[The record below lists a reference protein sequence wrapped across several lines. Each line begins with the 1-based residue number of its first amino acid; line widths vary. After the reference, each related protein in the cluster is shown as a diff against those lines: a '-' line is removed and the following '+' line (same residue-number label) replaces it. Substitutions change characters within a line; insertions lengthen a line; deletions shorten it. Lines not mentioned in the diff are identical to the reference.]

1 MNEDMKKRFV
11 CRRMLKT
18 GLCCIAL
25 DVIGNTLLAVFL
37 ILLAKNIDKVISIL
51 IPTAMALVLLVTIF
65 ALMLPYFGTL
75 SCDGNNIVLSKF
87 NKKYTIKV
95 GQKVVFIF
103 RNPWRPRFTDRSI
116 YPMKIRVKGEK
127 EIIPIQIV
135 DKEVIE
141 FLRLKLN
148 YVVDPQD
155 FDFNRI

>member
-1 MNEDMKKRFV
+1 MKKRFV
-11 CRRMLKT
+11 CRKMLKM
-18 GLCCIAL
+18 GFCCAVA
-25 DVIGNTLLAVFL
+25 DVIGNFLLTMLL
-37 ILLAKNIDKVISIL
+37 IILAKNINIVVSIAIPCSLAL
-51 IPTAMALVLLVTIF
+51 ILLVLIVF
-65 ALMLPYFGTL
+65 LMIPYFGRISYEDGVITL
-75 SCDGNNIVLSKF
+75 WKF
-87 NKKYTIKV
+87 NNKYEITSNK
-95 GQKVVFIF
+95 KVVFIF
-103 RNPWRPRFTDRSI
+103 RNPWRPRFTNRSI

>member
-25 DVIGNTLLAVFL
+25 DVIGN
-37 ILLAKNIDKVISIL
+37 ILLALFLIIVGKNIDIIISIIVPSSLALTIL
-51 IPTAMALVLLVTIF
+51 IVIIFLMIPYLGRISYENGVVT
-65 ALMLPYFGTL
+65 LW
-75 SCDGNNIVLSKF
+75 KF
-87 NKKYTIKV
+87 KKKYEITSNK
-95 GQKVVFIF
+95 KVVFIF
-103 RNPWRPRFTDRSI
+103 RNPWTPRFTNSPI